1 MTPSAVLAKATTLA
15 LAAGVCAAQGT
26 PSGQAIYA
34 ANCVPCH
41 QTDGE
46 GAPGIAPPLAGIL
59 AGRAKQDVG
68 REFLAQILVSGMTG
82 TLVSKGQR
90 YTGSMPSFAGM
101 SDGELAAVMNFVL
114 AAFNGNAT
122 PLAAADFSAARGRER
137 TPAEVRK
144 LRDRAVAAAGE

>member
-1 MTPSAVLAKATTLA
+1 MTRQAVLAQGVALS
-15 LAAGVCAAQGT
+15 LAAGACAAQGA
-26 PSGQAIYA
+26 PPGQAIYA

-59 AGRAKQDVG
+59 AGRAKHEVG

-90 YTGSMPSFAGM
+90 YVGSMPSFAGIP
-101 SDGELAAVMNFVL
+101 DADLAAVLNYVL
-114 AAFNGNAT
+114 AAFNGNAP
-122 PLAAADFSAARGRER
+122 PLAAADFTAARSRER

-144 LRDRAVAAAGE
+144 LRDRAMAAAGE